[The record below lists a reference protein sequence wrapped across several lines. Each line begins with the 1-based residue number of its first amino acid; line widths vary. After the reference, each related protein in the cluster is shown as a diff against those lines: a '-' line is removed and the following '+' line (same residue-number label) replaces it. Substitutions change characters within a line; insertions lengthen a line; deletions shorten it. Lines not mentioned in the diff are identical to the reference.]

1 MERGQQRRGG
11 VDRDAVPGDT
21 AFLDHPL
28 DLAARGDAGAGEQLG
43 DTLGFALAAG
53 FRGGAG
59 RVRVGGVGR
68 SRLLAA
74 GAARRIGCAAH
85 TTFSA
90 TFRARAG
97 RTVTESGAGGT
108 LAKGRA
114 RGAISSGGA
123 LGALV
128 FGWATAGGG
137 AFGTIRLGG
146 AIGAATGRAFA
157 AFTARFTE
165 AATAFAGT
173 VAIGTRAAGRA
184 VATAFFAVS
193 GKATATAF
201 ARSAAIGA
209 GAATF
214 AAFAAAFAKAI
225 ASGLAGAIAIGALA
239 TRGEAARTAFAPAVK
254 ATFVA
259 TIRSGV
265 RSGGATASAAIG
277 AVTRSGAGGTLGTAR
292 T

>member
-1 MERGQQRRGG
+1 
-11 VDRDAVPGDT
+11 
-21 AFLDHPL
+21 
-28 DLAARGDAGAGEQLG
+28 
-43 DTLGFALAAG
+43 
-53 FRGGAG
+53 
-59 RVRVGGVGR
+59 VGR

-97 RTVTESGAGGT
+97 RAVTERGAGGA

-114 RGAISSGGA
+114 RGTISSSA
-123 LGALV
+123 LGALA
-128 FGWATAGGG
+128 FCRPTAADG
-137 AFGTIRLGG
+137 AFGAIRLGG

-165 AATAFAGT
+165 AATALASAI
-173 VAIGTRAAGRA
+173 AIGARATGRA

-193 GKATATAF
+193 GKTTSTAF
-201 ARSAAIGA
+201 TRSAAIGA

-214 AAFAAAFAKAI
+214 ATFATAFAEAI
-225 ASGLAGAIAIGALA
+225 AAGFAGAIAIGALA
-239 TRGEAARTAFAPAVK
+239 TRGGAFRTAFAPAVK
-254 ATFVA
+254 TTFVA
-259 TIRSGV
+259 TIRPGVGSG
-265 RSGGATASAAIG
+265 RATASAAIG
-277 AVTRSGAGGTLGTAR
+277 GATRSGAGGTLGTAR